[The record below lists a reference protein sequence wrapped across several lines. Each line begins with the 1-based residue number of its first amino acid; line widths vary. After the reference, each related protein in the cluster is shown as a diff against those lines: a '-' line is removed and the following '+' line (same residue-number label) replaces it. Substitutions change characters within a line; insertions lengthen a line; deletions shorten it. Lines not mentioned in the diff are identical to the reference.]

1 MNHKNLYH
9 ELLFDHYHHPRTKGT
24 IESPDFSSGVHNP
37 SCGDSVMV
45 QGTVVDGVLTVCRF
59 QAQGCVIS
67 CAAASLITHKA
78 QGQSLDTISSYTTQT
93 MLDLVQLP
101 LGPTRLRCALL
112 ALEALQAGVQ
122 EVCQKKRG

>member
-1 MNHKNLYH
+1 MNYKNLYH
-9 ELLFDHYHHPRTKGT
+9 ELLLDHYHHPRTKGT
-24 IESPDFSSGVHNP
+24 IENPDFSSGVHNP
-37 SCGDSVMV
+37 SCGDSVVV
-45 QGTVVDGVLTVCRF
+45 QGTVIEGVLTGCRF

-78 QGQSLDTISSYTTQT
+78 QGQPLDVIALYTTQT

-112 ALEALQAGVQ
+112 ALEALQTGVQ
-122 EVCQKKRG
+122 DVQQSKKD